1 MIFYLCNKPY
11 KVLCRNNFE
20 KYEAKF
26 KNTLR
31 KHIYREYINGNN
43 FDFNNFVIRQKQGTN
58 CMSSISL
65 FIKKITKPKPNPK
78 HGGEKM

>member
-1 MIFYLCNKPY
+1 MKLN
-11 KVLCRNNFE
+11 L
-20 KYEAKF
+20 

-43 FDFNNFVIRQKQGTN
+43 FDFNNFGIRQKQGTN

-78 HGGEKM
+78 HGGKKRCKSDGIRVIFFSFSQICLIN